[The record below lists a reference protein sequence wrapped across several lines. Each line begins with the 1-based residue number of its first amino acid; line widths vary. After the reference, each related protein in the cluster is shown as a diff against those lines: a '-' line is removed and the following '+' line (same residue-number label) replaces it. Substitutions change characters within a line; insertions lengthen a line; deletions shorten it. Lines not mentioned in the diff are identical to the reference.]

1 MVTGSVNA
9 SWFKPFVDSLM
20 WSQIL
25 TMSLLN
31 MKVNNSDLVVSIK
44 MQIKYKSLSRACLI
58 SYHSGDYKKDREKR
72 SGRNRDQPNEYS
84 WAGRSKNNKNNDT
97 LSVPAVLWIVSVC
110 QGKYR

>member
-1 MVTGSVNA
+1 
-9 SWFKPFVDSLM
+9 
-20 WSQIL
+20 
-25 TMSLLN
+25 MSLWN
-31 MKVNNSDLVVSIK
+31 MKVNNSDLVVSMK
-44 MQIKYKSLSRACLI
+44 MQIKYKSVSRTCLI